1 MLAEAPMHALN
12 DILQQADQ
20 DCERYLALTERE
32 REAIVQQSMA
42 ELEQLLQE
50 KRTLIEALSRHDQ
63 SIKHYCSQQQISA
76 QSLQSHVSGLNDEAL
91 SAAYQQFL
99 EHLEACKAAND
110 RNARLVRHSQNSTS
124 NLLDLL
130 RNQGESSQNI
140 YDQLGNR
147 SRSGVSRDL
156 TKV

>member
-1 MLAEAPMHALN
+1 MHPLKEVFQ
-12 DILQQADQ
+12 LADQ
-20 DCERYLALTERE
+20 DCEHYLALTERE
-32 REAIVQQSMA
+32 RDAIVQQNMQD
-42 ELEQLLQE
+42 LEQLLQE
-50 KRTLIEALSRHDQ
+50 KHPLVQALAQHDQ
-63 SIKHYCSQQQISA
+63 TIKSYCAQQQISTLG
-76 QSLQSHVSGLNDEAL
+76 LQAHVSDLHDADL
-91 SAAYQQFL
+91 SATYQTFL
-99 EHLEACKAAND
+99 EHLEQCKAAND

-124 NLLDLL
+124 SLLDLL

>member
-1 MLAEAPMHALN
+1 MHQLN
-12 DILQQADQ
+12 AILQQADQ

-32 REAIVQQSMA
+32 RDAIVQQNMD
-42 ELEQLLQE
+42 ELEKLLQE
-50 KRTLIEALSRHDQ
+50 KRPLIEALARHDQ
-63 SIKHYCSQQQISA
+63 NIKGYCSAHQVSH
-76 QSLQSHVSGLNDEAL
+76 QSLQDHVASLGDADLNT
-91 SAAYQQFL
+91 AYQQFL
-99 EHLEACKAAND
+99 EHLEQCKAAND

-130 RNQGESSQNI
+130 RNQGESGQNI

-147 SRSGVSRDL
+147 SRSGNSRDL

>member
-1 MLAEAPMHALN
+1 MHALKT
-12 DILQQADQ
+12 IFQQADQ
-20 DCERYLALTERE
+20 DCEHYLALTERE
-32 REAIVQQSMA
+32 RQAIIEQNMD
-42 ELEQLLQE
+42 ELELLLQE
-50 KRTLIEALSRHDQ
+50 KRPLLEALARHDQ
-63 SIKHYCSQQQISA
+63 TIKHYCTQHQISA
-76 QSLQSHVSGLNDEAL
+76 QSLQSHVSDLNDEAL

-99 EHLEACKAAND
+99 DHLEACKTAND

>member
-1 MLAEAPMHALN
+1 MHPLN
-12 DILQQADQ
+12 EILQQADQ
-20 DCERYLALTERE
+20 DCERYLALTVRE
-32 REAIVQQSMA
+32 RDAIVQQSMD
-42 ELEQLLQE
+42 ELETLLQE
-50 KRTLIEALSRHDQ
+50 KRPLIEALARHDQ
-63 SIKHYCSQQQISA
+63 TIKQYCAQQKITDQGLHDHITS
-76 QSLQSHVSGLNDEAL
+76 LNDDRLA
-91 SAAYQQFL
+91 AAYQQFL
-99 EHLEACKAAND
+99 GHLEECKAAND
-110 RNARLVRHSQNSTS
+110 RNARLVRHSQNSTA